1 MADKEDDQSASDP
14 DSPQRSSKASSPS
27 TKAAPMEEDDNAAEV
42 AAATVDPNMEIA
54 KNEVFVEISSLCRK
68 VSPANI
74 LMQAKEPLVVQAGY
88 DSKKVLLPPKRF
100 MSNIQTSATLGTAS
114 LNSGL
119 GLLID
124 NGTFGPEKVCILKF
138 GEQYAVTFTMT
149 AEGETDEVKLK
160 YDTQHVRFMKESM
173 VLELKKNPT
182 FQKKLDE
189 LIAKGGK
196 SEEKYSKLKK
206 LINAEPSKTW
216 VKASEVETHMTA
228 TKIKKAPTS
237 LEKAPPKSAEEKAAD
252 LQLKADK
259 AALALEKANAK
270 GKKGGRQTTL
280 TTTSGAGPST
290 AVVPH
295 SGETQAQTNKLIDA
309 MSGMTDIY
317 NAAVE
322 HGRLKEKYDLAM
334 KQNARHKKRIAE
346 LEEEAKP
353 PSKKKK

>member
-1 MADKEDDQSASDP
+1 MSDKEDDQSASDP
-14 DSPQRSSKASSPS
+14 DSPPRSSKASSPS
-27 TKAAPMEEDDNAAEV
+27 TKAAPMEEDDNAAEEV
-42 AAATVDPNMEIA
+42 PTTVDPNMELA
-54 KNEVFVEISSLCRK
+54 KNELFLEHASLCRK
-68 VSPANI
+68 VNPANI
-74 LMQAKEPLVVQAGY
+74 LIPAKEPLVVQAGY
-88 DSKKVLLPPKRF
+88 DSKKVLLPPARF
-100 MSNIQTSATLGTAS
+100 MSNIRTSATLGTAS

-119 GLLID
+119 GLLVD
-124 NGTFGPEKVCILKF
+124 NGKFGPEKVCILKF
-138 GEQYAVTFTMT
+138 GEQYAAAFTMT

-160 YDTQHVRFMKESM
+160 YDMQHVRFIKESM
-173 VLELKKNPT
+173 ALELKKNPT
-182 FQKKLDE
+182 FQKALDT

-206 LINAEPSKTW
+206 LINAEPSKAW
-216 VKASEVETHMTA
+216 VKASDVETHMTG

-237 LEKAPPKSAEEKAAD
+237 LEIAPPKSAEEKAAD

-259 AALALEKANAK
+259 AAAALEKAK

-280 TTTSGAGPST
+280 QMTPGAGPST

-295 SGETQAQTNKLIDA
+295 SGEAQAQTGKLIDA
-309 MSGMTDIY
+309 MSGFKDIY
-317 NAAVE
+317 DAAVE

-334 KQNARHKKRIAE
+334 KQNTRHKKRIAE